1 MSSARPLRVALVAA
15 SSARRDDSTT
25 GTTRHASSARATPWT
40 CATCVKAGFRES
52 LLFARADE
60 TLACARGHARDR
72 ARSGYVHLCSSSKVR
87 GDSRGQLRAR
97 ARFLGRGRYADVS
110 AAVAEEVL
118 RRIEDDVDDVG
129 DASIANGDGSSGEL
143 KTVGD
148 DLDACSGAEGGSR
161 ATPSTPRARRLAK
174 KRRPREVKSGHHE
187 RPITS
192 QDTDGVRTT
201 VTPSRALRVGDFGCG
216 EGYYADVV
224 RAMARDGGAVNLELL
239 AMDASKD
246 ACDFTARRLGRDVHV
261 AVVDCS
267 RSLPLEDASLD
278 VAMSVFAPRSPIELA
293 RVLRPGGR
301 VVVARANSD
310 HMSEL
315 REVRGDGVVVLGVEK
330 DKGERVDSA
339 MRDAGFEIESER
351 EIRQTMSLS
360 EDDVVDL
367 IFMGPSGH
375 HAESEDAV
383 RRAVGGVTREVTKS
397 VVVTVYALPK

>member
-1 MSSARPLRVALVAA
+1 M
-15 SSARRDDSTT
+15 
-25 GTTRHASSARATPWT
+25 
-40 CATCVKAGFRES
+40 
-52 LLFARADE
+52 
-60 TLACARGHARDR
+60 
-72 ARSGYVHLCSSSKVR
+72 
-87 GDSRGQLRAR
+87 
-97 ARFLGRGRYADVS
+97 
-110 AAVAEEVL
+110 
-118 RRIEDDVDDVG
+118 
-129 DASIANGDGSSGEL
+129 
-143 KTVGD
+143 
-148 DLDACSGAEGGSR
+148 
-161 ATPSTPRARRLAK
+161 
-174 KRRPREVKSGHHE
+174 
-187 RPITS
+187 
-192 QDTDGVRTT
+192 
-201 VTPSRALRVGDFGCG
+201 TPSRALRVGDFGCG